1 MTREPAGEPEVVIL
15 RIGHRPERDQ
25 RVTTHVGLTARAL
38 GASGMYLAET
48 DKGVVESIDDVA
60 GRWGGSFFCRD
71 GVKWRSCI
79 KEWKA
84 AGGIVV
90 HLTMYGL
97 NLPVVIGEIRPH
109 AKILVVVGA
118 EKVPGEIY
126 GLADYNV
133 AVTGQPHSEI
143 SSLALFLD
151 HLFEGRE
158 FGREFP
164 GAEIRIVPSR
174 AGKRTESL

>member
-1 MTREPAGEPEVVIL
+1 MTGTDVVIL

-38 GASGMYLAET
+38 GARGMFLAAS
-48 DKGVVESIDDVA
+48 DKGVVESIADVVT
-60 GRWGGSFFCRD
+60 RWGGTFFCED
-71 GVKWRSCI
+71 NVKWRSGI

-84 AGGIVV
+84 QGGIVV

-97 NLPVVIGEIRPH
+97 NLPDVIPDICPQE
-109 AKILVVVGA
+109 KILVVVGA

-133 AVTGQPHSEI
+133 AVT
-143 SSLALFLD
+143 
-151 HLFEGRE
+151 
-158 FGREFP
+158 
-164 GAEIRIVPSR
+164 
-174 AGKRTESL
+174 

>member
-1 MTREPAGEPEVVIL
+1 MSREVVIL

-38 GASGMYLAET
+38 GAQGMYLAAS
-48 DKGVVESIDDVA
+48 DKGVVQSIADVA
-60 GRWGGSFFCRD
+60 ERWGGEFFCED
-71 GVKWRSCI
+71 NVKWRTCI

-84 AGGIVV
+84 AGGVVV

-97 NLPVVIGEIRPH
+97 NLPDIIEEIRPKE
-109 AKILVVVGA
+109 KILVIVGA

-126 GLADYNV
+126 GLADFNV

-151 HLFEGRE
+151 HLASGAELRN
-158 FGREFP
+158 EFP
-164 GAEIRIVPSR
+164 GARIRIIPSK
-174 AGKRTESL
+174 AGKQTEEL

>member
-1 MTREPAGEPEVVIL
+1 MPEKDVVIL

-25 RVTTHVGLTARAL
+25 RVTTHVGLTGRAL
-38 GASGMYLAET
+38 GARGMYLAAS
-48 DKGVVESIDDVA
+48 DKGVVQSIADVTE
-60 GRWGGSFFCRD
+60 RWGGEYFCED
-71 GVKWRSCI
+71 NVKWRSCI

-84 AGGIVV
+84 EGGVVV

-97 NLPVVIGEIRPH
+97 NLPDVIGEIRPNK
-109 AKILVVVGA
+109 KILVIVGA

-151 HLFEGRE
+151 HLFNGTELRN
-158 FGREFP
+158 EFP
-164 GAEIRIVPSR
+164 GAQIRIIPSK
-174 AGKRTESL
+174 AGKQTEGP

>member
-1 MTREPAGEPEVVIL
+1 MPENEVMIL

-38 GASGMYLAET
+38 GAKGMYLAAA
-48 DKGVVESIDDVA
+48 DKGVVQSIDDVVS
-60 GRWGGSFFCRD
+60 RWGGNFFCQD
-71 GVKWRSCI
+71 NVKWRSSI
-79 KEWKA
+79 RDWKA
-84 AGGIVV
+84 QGGIVV

-97 NLPVVIGEIRPH
+97 NLPDVIDEIMPCQ
-109 AKILVVVGA
+109 KVLVIVGA

-126 GLADYNV
+126 GLADFNV

-151 HLFEGRE
+151 HFFSRTELKNE
-158 FGREFP
+158 FANAR
-164 GAEIRIVPSR
+164 IRIIPSK
-174 AGKRTESL
+174 AGKQTEEM

>member
-1 MTREPAGEPEVVIL
+1 MPEKDVAIL

-38 GASGMYLAET
+38 GARGMFLAES
-48 DKGVVESIDDVA
+48 DKGVVQSIADVVE
-60 GRWGGSFFCRD
+60 RWGGEFFCQD
-71 GVKWRSCI
+71 NVKWRSCI

-84 AGGIVV
+84 NGGVVV

-97 NLPVVIGEIRPH
+97 NLPDVVSEIRPKG
-109 AKILVVVGA
+109 KILVIVGA

-151 HLFEGRE
+151 HLFAGTELKN
-158 FGREFP
+158 EFP
-164 GAEIRIVPSR
+164 GAQIRIIPSK
-174 AGKRTESL
+174 AGKQTEEL

>member
-1 MTREPAGEPEVVIL
+1 MPEKDVAIL

-38 GASGMYLAET
+38 GARGMFLAES
-48 DKGVVESIDDVA
+48 DKGVVQSIADVVE
-60 GRWGGSFFCRD
+60 RWGGEFFCQD
-71 GVKWRSCI
+71 SIKWRSCI

-84 AGGIVV
+84 DGGIVV

-97 NLPVVIGEIRPH
+97 NLPDVVSEIRPH
-109 AKILVVVGA
+109 NKILVIVGA

-151 HLFEGRE
+151 HLFAGTELRN
-158 FGREFP
+158 EFP
-164 GAEIRIVPSR
+164 GAQIRIIPTR
-174 AGKRTESL
+174 AGKQTEEL

>member
-1 MTREPAGEPEVVIL
+1 MPEHETAIL

-38 GASGMYLAET
+38 GARGMYLAAS
-48 DKGVVESIDDVA
+48 DKGVAESITDVA
-60 GRWGGSFFCRD
+60 KRWGGEFFCED
-71 GVKWRSCI
+71 NVKWRTCI

-84 AGGIVV
+84 GGGTVV
-90 HLTMYGL
+90 HLTMYGI
-97 NLPVVIGEIRPH
+97 NLPDVIAEIRPH
-109 AKILVVVGA
+109 KKILVIVGA

-151 HLFEGRE
+151 HLAQGQNLALD
-158 FGREFP
+158 FP
-164 GAEIRIVPSR
+164 GAQIKIIPSK
-174 AGKRTESL
+174 AGKQTEGL

>member
-1 MTREPAGEPEVVIL
+1 MSGSEIIIL

-38 GASGMYLAET
+38 GAKGMYLAAA
-48 DKGVVESIDDVA
+48 DKGVVQSIGDVVS
-60 GRWGGSFFCRD
+60 RWGGDFFCQD
-71 GVKWRSCI
+71 NVKWRSAI
-79 KEWKA
+79 RDWKA
-84 AGGIVV
+84 QGGTVV

-97 NLPVVIGEIRPH
+97 NLPDVIHDIKIRE
-109 AKILVVVGA
+109 KILVVVGA

-151 HLFEGRE
+151 HFFSGLELRNE
-158 FGREFP
+158 FS
-164 GAEIRIVPSR
+164 GAKIRIVPSK
-174 AGKRTESL
+174 AGKRTEEM

>member
-1 MTREPAGEPEVVIL
+1 MTEKEVVIL

-25 RVTTHVGLTARAL
+25 RVTTHVALTARAL
-38 GASGMYLAET
+38 GAKGMYLAAS
-48 DKGVVESIDDVA
+48 DKGVVQSIADVTE
-60 GRWGGSFFCRD
+60 RWGGEFFCEHD
-71 GVKWRSCI
+71 IKWRSCI

-97 NLPVVIGEIRPH
+97 NLPDIIGEIRPQK
-109 AKILVVVGA
+109 KILVIVGA

-151 HLFEGRE
+151 HLFSGHELKNE
-158 FGREFP
+158 FA
-164 GAEIRIVPSR
+164 GAQIRIVPSK
-174 AGKRTESL
+174 AGKQTEEL

>member
-1 MTREPAGEPEVVIL
+1 MSEKEVVIL

-38 GASGMYLAET
+38 GAQGMYLAAS
-48 DKGVVESIDDVA
+48 DKGVPQSIADVVE
-60 GRWGGSFFCRD
+60 RWGGEFFCED
-71 GVKWRSCI
+71 NIKWRQCI
-79 KEWKA
+79 REWKA
-84 AGGIVV
+84 AGGTVV

-97 NLPVVIGEIRPH
+97 NLPDVIGDVKEH
-109 AKILVVVGA
+109 GKILVIVGA

-151 HLFEGRE
+151 HLFSGSELKN
-158 FGREFP
+158 EFP
-164 GAEIRIVPSR
+164 GAQIRIIPSE
-174 AGKRTESL
+174 AGKRTEEL

>member
-1 MTREPAGEPEVVIL
+1 MSREVVIL

-38 GASGMYLAET
+38 GAKGMYLAAS
-48 DKGVVESIDDVA
+48 DKGVVQSIADVA
-60 GRWGGSFFCRD
+60 ERWGGEFFCED
-71 GVKWRSCI
+71 NIKWRTCI

-84 AGGIVV
+84 AGGVVV

-97 NLPVVIGEIRPH
+97 NLPDIIGEIRPH
-109 AKILVVVGA
+109 GKILVIVGA

-126 GLADYNV
+126 GLADFNV

-151 HLFEGRE
+151 HLSSGTELRT
-158 FGREFP
+158 EFP
-164 GAEIRIVPSR
+164 GARIRIVPSK
-174 AGKRTESL
+174 AGKQTEEL

>member
-1 MTREPAGEPEVVIL
+1 MPGHDVVIL

-38 GASGMYLAET
+38 GAKGIYLAAS
-48 DKGVVESIDDVA
+48 DKGVAESITDVA
-60 GRWGGSFFCRD
+60 KRWGGEFFCED
-71 GVKWRSCI
+71 NVKWRSCI

-84 AGGIVV
+84 GGGTVV

-97 NLPVVIGEIRPH
+97 NLPDIIGEIRPH
-109 AKILVVVGA
+109 NRILVIVGA

-126 GLADYNV
+126 GLADFNV
-133 AVTGQPHSEI
+133 AVTSQPHSEI

-151 HLFEGRE
+151 HLAQGKNLALD
-158 FGREFP
+158 FP
-164 GAEIRIVPSR
+164 GAEIRIIPSK
-174 AGKRTESL
+174 AGKQTEEM

>member
-1 MTREPAGEPEVVIL
+1 MPGKEVVIL

-38 GASGMYLAET
+38 GADGMYLAAS
-48 DKGVVESIDDVA
+48 DKGVVQSIAGVT
-60 GRWGGSFFCRD
+60 GRWGGTFFCRD
-71 GVKWRSCI
+71 NVKWHSCI
-79 KEWKA
+79 KDWKA
-84 AGGIVV
+84 AGGTVV

-97 NLPVVIGEIRPH
+97 NLPDIIGEIRTRE
-109 AKILVVVGA
+109 KILVIVGA
-118 EKVPGEIY
+118 EKVPGEVY

-151 HLFEGRE
+151 HLFSGQELTN
-158 FGREFP
+158 EFP
-164 GAEIRIVPSR
+164 GAQIRIVPTE
-174 AGKRTESL
+174 AGKRTEEL